1 MRREPL
7 PGNMGENLSLTNLS
21 TKRQRI
27 AELARTE
34 TRWASHLGDFLDRR
48 VTDGV
53 SYTTASE
60 TLP

>member
-34 TRWASHLGDFLDRR
+34 TRWLPTLETFLPGESRM
-48 VTDGV
+48 V
-53 SYTTASE
+53 
-60 TLP
+60 